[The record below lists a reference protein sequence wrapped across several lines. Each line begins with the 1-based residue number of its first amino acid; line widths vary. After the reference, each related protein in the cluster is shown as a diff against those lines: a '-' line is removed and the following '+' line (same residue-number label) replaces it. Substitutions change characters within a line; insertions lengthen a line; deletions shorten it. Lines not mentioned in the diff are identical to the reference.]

1 MGKNMPDFSTA
12 NKIEQLETVRFDLNM
27 NPLSIPD
34 SVQNSILNGID
45 VLNNYPDTQYKKL
58 KDSISSYAGADPSDI
73 VIGGSSY
80 EFIKLLVEFV
90 SPKKA
95 VLISPGA
102 QNYEKVLEMN
112 GCDITYYTTPEEDG
126 FELDIADFI
135 SKLNEETDMVI
146 ISNPNSTTS
155 QSIDRESIEFIA
167 KICKGNDIFLV
178 VDEEYMDFARD
189 KKNDTAIPLVPEYDN
204 IAVLRNTSK
213 YFAVPG
219 LKLAYLITSNSVFK
233 ETMRIT
239 GFPYP
244 INTLAELAGIQMFKD
259 TIYINETDS
268 TIEMERNLVYSA
280 LNSRKSIKLY
290 KPSANFILIKLL
302 KEDIS
307 AQDVVDYC
315 ENRGLYIRNCSDIK
329 GLDNSYIRFCF
340 MTAKQDDLLVNTIL
354 EIV

>member
-1 MGKNMPDFSTA
+1 MGKMMPNISTS
-12 NKIEQLETVRFDLNM
+12 NQIEQLETVRFDLNM
-27 NPLSIPD
+27 NPLGIPD
-34 SVQNSILNGID
+34 SVKDSIVKGID
-45 VLNNYPDTQYKKL
+45 SLMLYPDDEHKKL
-58 KDSISSYAGADPSDI
+58 KESISAYSGADASDI
-73 VIGGSSY
+73 IVGGCSY

-90 SPKKA
+90 SPKNA

-112 GCDITYYTTPEEDG
+112 GCQITYYTTPEEDS

-135 SKLNEETDMVI
+135 SKLNEETDMVF
-146 ISNPNSTTS
+146 ISNPNCVTS

-178 VDEEYMDFARD
+178 IDEEYMDFAKD
-189 KKNDTAIPLVPEYDN
+189 KANDTAIPLVSEYDN

-219 LKLAYLITSNSVFK
+219 LRLSYMITSNAVFK
-233 ETMRIT
+233 KTMSIA
-239 GFPYP
+239 GFPYS
-244 INTLAELAGIQMFKD
+244 INNLAAAAGIRMFGD
-259 TIYINETDS
+259 TAYINETDS
-268 TIEMERNLVYSA
+268 MMTMERNLVYSA
-280 LNSRKSIKLY
+280 LGSRKTIKLY
-290 KPSANFILIKLL
+290 KPSANFILLKLL

-307 AQDVVDYC
+307 AQNVVEYC

-329 GLDNSYIRFCF
+329 GLDNTYIRFCF
-340 MTAKQDDLLVNTIL
+340 MSAKQDDLLVNTIL